1 MRVIIYGDVEI
12 VEYLLKQG
20 ANLNLEGDDG
30 DTPLI
35 VAVIQRQQDYY
46 CNMVHLLTEFN
57 SQHE

>member
-35 VAVIQRQQDYY
+35 VAVIQR
-46 CNMVHLLTEFN
+46 
-57 SQHE
+57 